1 MHENF
6 LHYLWRTRRFDQ
18 TDLKTT
24 DGESLEILDFGEYN
38 THAGPDFLNARI
50 RINDMLWAGNVEI
63 HIKSSDWLQHGHQHD
78 DAYKNVVLH
87 VVYDNDQFV
96 YYKENAKKTVP
107 QPNSGEFIKCLE
119 LKKRIPEGIFNKYW
133 VLLHNEH
140 WIPCQHHLY
149 QVSDLVKNACF
160 ERVLI
165 ERLERKTN
173 DIRVAL
179 ERNKND
185 WEETFYQFTARYFG
199 AKENAEPMEWLAR
212 SLPHLI
218 LAKHKNQLFQIEAL
232 LYGQAGLLEKDF
244 SDDYPN
250 ALKKEYQFLKHK
262 YQLTPIN
269 AVAWKFA
276 RLRPANFPTIRIAQL
291 AQLIH
296 QSSHLFSK
304 VIQTYDAGAIK
315 KLFSVTASD
324 YWHQHYIFD
333 TPSVFLNSRQVLADD
348 EKLIP
353 TPTIPHRIGNLG
365 KDTVQLL
372 LINVVIPFLFY
383 YGKNRKEDLYIERA
397 FEYLKTI
404 PSENNA
410 ITIGWKQLG
419 IPLESAHRTQA
430 LIHLKNEYCDKKR
443 CLDCAIGHSIIGGKV
458 KT

>member
-1 MHENF
+1 MRENF
-6 LHYLWRTRRFDQ
+6 LQYLWRTRCFDQ

-24 DGESLEILDFGEYN
+24 DGDSLEILDFGEYN
-38 THAGPDFLNARI
+38 THAGPDFLNVKI
-50 RINDMLWAGNVEI
+50 RINDIVWAGNVEI
-63 HIKSSDWLQHGHQHD
+63 HIKSSDWIQHGHQHD
-78 DAYKNVVLH
+78 DTYKNVVLH
-87 VVYDNDQFV
+87 VVYDHDQPIC
-96 YYKENAKKTVP
+96 YKNNIHKPEP
-107 QPNSGEFIKCLE
+107 QSEAGEFIKCLE
-119 LKKRIPEGIFNKYW
+119 LKQRIPEGIFKKYW
-133 VLLHNEH
+133 SLLHNEH

-149 QVSDLVKNACF
+149 QVPDLVKNACF

-173 DIRVAL
+173 DIAVAL

-199 AKENAEPMEWLAR
+199 AKENAEPMEWLAK

-232 LYGQAGLLEKDF
+232 LYGQAGLLDKEFK
-244 SDDYPN
+244 DDYPT

-262 YQLTPIN
+262 HQLTPIN
-269 AVAWKFA
+269 TVAWKFA

-304 VIQTYDAGAIK
+304 IIQTDDAESVK
-315 KLFSVTASD
+315 KLFSVTASE
-324 YWHQHYIFD
+324 YWHQHYVFD
-333 TPSVFLNSRQVLADD
+333 TPSVLPANKQILGADAQEMSD
-348 EKLIP
+348 KGK
-353 TPTIPHRIGNLG
+353 THRIGNLG

-383 YGKNRKEDLYIERA
+383 YGKNRQDDKYIDRA

-404 PSENNA
+404 PPENNV
-410 ITIGWKQLG
+410 ITTGWKQLG